1 MSISM
6 KRMIETF
13 KVTPEANGSNRVKTP
28 VFRSTFAFV
37 FEPRET
43 PNGDLKYSIGMIF
56 NKDNLAELKPVA
68 QAIANAAAKKFGADW
83 HKWPKNLKCPMG
95 DGDEE
100 RDGVEWENSFFIN
113 AVSKNQPGLV
123 DRNLNPIM
131 DRDEFYSGCEA
142 RASLNF
148 YGYDTSGNKG
158 VGTGLNNLLKWA
170 DADRLD
176 GTVNAED
183 DFKEFADAKVTN
195 DEF

>member
-6 KRMIETF
+6 KKMIETF
-13 KVTPEANGSNRVKTP
+13 KIKPDSNGAGKVKTP

-56 NKDNLAELKPVA
+56 SKNNLAELKPVA
-68 QAIANAAAKKFGADW
+68 QAIANAAAKKFGDDW
-83 HKWPKNLKCPMG
+83 AKWPKNLKCPMG

-100 RDGVEWENSFFIN
+100 RDGPEWANTFFIN
-113 AVSKNQPGLV
+113 AGNKNQPGIV
-123 DRNLNPIM
+123 DRQLNPIIE
-131 DRDEFYSGCEA
+131 RDEFYSGCEA

-158 VGTGLNNLLKWA
+158 VGCGLNNILKWA
-170 DADRLD
+170 DAERLD
-176 GTVNAED
+176 GSTKAED
-183 DFKEFADAKVTN
+183 DFAEFKAD
-195 DEF
+195 ESISF